1 MALVFLGL
9 VATAAWSYPVTV
21 SNCGVAQTV
30 TSNPSRAVTMNQ
42 GATEFMLAMGLENS
56 MVGTAYLDDAIW
68 PKYATAYAGIPVLS
82 SGYPNETHLMA
93 QNPDFIVASYNSA
106 FRANYTD
113 SRGRARGIFSPDT
126 VGPCTGE
133 GSDWDM
139 SWTTCRP
146 QLHAAG
152 VGTYL
157 FEDACE
163 NSSLRPSEVTE
174 ETVYEE
180 LRALGSVFNVNV
192 TPLIEEMKADFD
204 AAAALVSST
213 MSGAGLKTVWLD
225 CVDCCSSEEQVFV
238 GAGTGAPNMLM
249 QEAGLTNLFANVAGN
264 WACVNVSE
272 IVAHAPDVMVVVDAS
287 WDSAIEKIKWMYNH
301 EGMCSLDVV
310 RTARFVS
317 IPFSATTLSPRN
329 GPAAL
334 DLATAAVHVR
344 TGGHTPAQESGV
356 ASFSPFFLQAQ
367 TSCGRCP
374 LVAQLA
380 VYTDAADGLTYNPLC
395 STTTTSTKVEVSGA
409 LNPSF
414 LLWLVVFAACF
425 KASCWA

>member
-9 VATAAWSYPVTV
+9 VATAAGSYPVTV

-204 AAAALVSST
+204 AAACTCVFHYEWSRAQDCVAGLRRLLQQRGSKSLWVLALVPQTCSCKRLPHELVCQR
-213 MSGAGLKTVWLD
+213 GGELGL
-225 CVDCCSSEEQVFV
+225 CERE
-238 GAGTGAPNMLM
+238 
-249 QEAGLTNLFANVAGN
+249 
-264 WACVNVSE
+264 
-272 IVAHAPDVMVVVDAS
+272 
-287 WDSAIEKIKWMYNH
+287 
-301 EGMCSLDVV
+301 
-310 RTARFVS
+310 
-317 IPFSATTLSPRN
+317 
-329 GPAAL
+329 
-334 DLATAAVHVR
+334 
-344 TGGHTPAQESGV
+344 
-356 ASFSPFFLQAQ
+356 
-367 TSCGRCP
+367 
-374 LVAQLA
+374 
-380 VYTDAADGLTYNPLC
+380 
-395 STTTTSTKVEVSGA
+395 
-409 LNPSF
+409 
-414 LLWLVVFAACF
+414 
-425 KASCWA
+425 